1 MYAIKIYT
9 MGIAW
14 SAYHNVQRW
23 WACSREFFKLLALKS
38 FKICLFEIYWFRW
51 KMFQTPILTF
61 VLWYDFIFHVVNT
74 CKCTWPVIA
83 AYIIRLTIFFNVS
96 HSVYSCLTSSEY
108 HIWYLEWHERL
119 LFVMAICLTSS
130 QEDFYFWYRRT
141 LCIRL
146 LWMCLL
152 YYKWHIITT
161 LNTNGNKCISPWV
174 LEEKR
179 SRKQILNI
187 VLVSYFCT
195 MLLNT
200 SKRQIHKWCLHVKSY
215 V

>member
-1 MYAIKIYT
+1 
-9 MGIAW
+9 
-14 SAYHNVQRW
+14 
-23 WACSREFFKLLALKS
+23 
-38 FKICLFEIYWFRW
+38 
-51 KMFQTPILTF
+51 MF
-61 VLWYDFIFHVVNT
+61 WYVFIFHILLKINEVVNT
-74 CKCTWPVIA
+74 CKCTWPVCA
-83 AYIIRLTIFFNVS
+83 AYIIRLTIFLN
-96 HSVYSCLTSSEY
+96 
-108 HIWYLEWHERL
+108 IWYLEWHERL

-152 YYKWHIITT
+152 YYKWHITTT
-161 LNTNGNKCISPWV
+161 LNTNGNKCIYPCV

-179 SRKQILNI
+179 SRNQLLNI

-200 SKRQIHKWCLHVKSY
+200 SNRQIHKWCLHVKSY